1 MVLEIER
8 KFLVKSAQFKN
19 EANKV
24 INITQGFLSSNKK
37 AVVRIR
43 TQNDAAFITI
53 KGLSNKSGTTR
64 YEWEKEIDLNEAND
78 LLKLCPINPI
88 LKKRYLVNYKN
99 HIFEIDEFLGDNKG
113 LVIAE
118 IELKKENEAFEK
130 PQWLGEEVT
139 GIAKY
144 YNVMLNKNPFKK
156 WDSK

>member
-1 MVLEIER
+1 MALEIER

-19 EANKV
+19 EASKV

-78 LLKLCPINPI
+78 LLKLCPIRPI

-118 IELKKENEAFEK
+118 IELKKEDEAFEK

>member
-1 MVLEIER
+1 
-8 KFLVKSAQFKN
+8 
-19 EANKV
+19 
-24 INITQGFLSSNKK
+24 
-37 AVVRIR
+37 
-43 TQNDAAFITI
+43 
-53 KGLSNKSGTTR
+53 LSNKSGTTR

-78 LLKLCPINPI
+78 LLKLCPIRPI

-118 IELKKENEAFEK
+118 IELKKEDEAFEK